1 MEKYCKKAIFHLPG
15 IFEHPQF
22 YNCLTALYRD
32 RREMFYDNME
42 IGSIYGAPGSCIW
55 NGGRMVFALTSKK
68 QLQLIK
74 DGMAAIGIP
83 VRFTFTNCL
92 LEDKHVYDTYCNMV
106 TTMFSDGNNEILCN
120 SPILEQYL
128 RENFPQ
134 YSFISST
141 TKRLLDI
148 DAFNKEL
155 EKDYKLVVL
164 DYALNRNKK
173 FLKKI
178 KNKKKVEI
186 LCNAVCIPDCPNR
199 VDHYINLSKCQL
211 ESSPEEVMECEHSNC
226 PFYIA
231 KQREHFIDR
240 EDINNYLRQGFC
252 NFKLEGRTAHPLDLV
267 EIILYYLIKP
277 EYQTEARTGLSGAAW

>member
-1 MEKYCKKAIFHLPG
+1 MEKYCKRAIFHLPG
-15 IFEHPQF
+15 IFEHTQF

-178 KNKKKVEI
+178 RNKKKVET
-186 LCNAVCIPDCPNR
+186 LCNAVCIPNCPNR
-199 VDHYINLSKCQL
+199 MDHYINLSKCQL
-211 ESSPEEVMECEHSNC
+211 EASPEEVLECEHSNC

-267 EIILYYLIKP
+267 EIILYYLRTP
-277 EYQTEARTGLSGAAW
+277 EYQTEARAALCGADW